1 MYVCI
6 CNAITESELRRAA
19 RGCAGDVQTCYS
31 KLGKQPNCGHCL
43 DEAEDIL
50 SEERGF
56 GVAGVIAA

>member
-19 RGCAGDVQTCYS
+19 RSCAGDAQTCYS
-31 KLGKQPNCGHCL
+31 KLGKRPNCGHCL
-43 DEAEDIL
+43 DEADEIL